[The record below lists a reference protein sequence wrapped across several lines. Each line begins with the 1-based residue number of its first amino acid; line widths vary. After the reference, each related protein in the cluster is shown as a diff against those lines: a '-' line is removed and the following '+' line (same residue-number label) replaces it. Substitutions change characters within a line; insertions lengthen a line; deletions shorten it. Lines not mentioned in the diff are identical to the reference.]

1 MVTHTRT
8 KTRVG
13 AIRFLNPLNPVR
25 VVEGTDGRP
34 QRIGNHPQL
43 KVLAVKDIWRIDDE
57 WWRETPV
64 SRMYYDCQI
73 DNGQRIT
80 IVRDLI
86 TGAWFS
92 QQG

>member
-1 MVTHTRT
+1 MVTYTRT

-13 AIRFLNPLNPVR
+13 AIRFLNLLNPVR
-25 VVEGTDGRP
+25 VLEGTDGRP
-34 QRIGNHPQL
+34 REIGNYPHL
-43 KVLAVKDIWRIDDE
+43 KVVEVKDIWRIDDE
-57 WWRETPV
+57 WWRETAI
-64 SRMYYDCQI
+64 SRMYYDCQV

-80 IVRDLI
+80 IVRDLV